1 VHLATLDAV
10 RLLGEPVVNA
20 LDVDV
25 PLRLPVSSGMY
36 WMSWSWSPSL
46 SATCSTISST

>member
-25 PLRLPVSSGMY
+25 PLRLPRSARHVLDELELE
-36 WMSWSWSPSL
+36 PSL